1 MKRTRVLTAFA
12 AVAAMLALAAPVA
25 AHGDHDARLLAARV
39 SAGPYVVSLWQ
50 VYPDAGDSMS
60 PHVIV
65 MFDGATVRPPEASV
79 AVTVNGAPMHV
90 VPSATTANGYES
102 THGVLEGDVV
112 EVTIANGTGAWAL
125 APVIVP
131 APPTSVLPMQ
141 ELIYFSIFLTLGTAW
156 WVFGRTARAWR
167 KPAVSA
173 I

>member
-1 MKRTRVLTAFA
+1 MNPRRVLA
-12 AVAAMLALAAPVA
+12 AVAAIASVLALAAPVT
-25 AHGDHDARLLAARV
+25 AHGDHDARLLAGTV
-39 SAGPYVVSLWQ
+39 SAGPYVISLWQ
-50 VYPDAGDSMS
+50 IYPDAGDAVT

-65 MFDGATVRPPEASV
+65 MFDGVAGRPTEATVAV
-79 AVTVNGAPMHV
+79 AVNGAPMPV

-102 THGVLEGDVV
+102 TRGVGEGDVL
-112 EVTIANGTGAWAL
+112 EVTISNGTGAWDL
-125 APVIVP
+125 APVIVL

-167 KPAVSA
+167 KPAVSS